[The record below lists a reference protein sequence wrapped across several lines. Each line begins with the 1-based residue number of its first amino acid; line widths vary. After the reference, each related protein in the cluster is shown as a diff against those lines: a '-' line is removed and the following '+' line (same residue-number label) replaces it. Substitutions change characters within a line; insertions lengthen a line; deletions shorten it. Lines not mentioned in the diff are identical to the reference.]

1 MDAYQDDNLKL
12 VLDAVAP
19 ASEDAAA
26 ATLDRCLTA
35 AVKRSHNAS
44 KLAIQQCAADM
55 TNQVMLVLSMV
66 SPFLQADAGDSTL
79 HKQRAGRE
87 PISPAVDR
95 HASSRVQKRPSKN
108 MLASAL
114 AANRSSS
121 SEHRGAGS
129 EHRGPGSVM
138 SSNSRK
144 MGNSQALPSK
154 FVELFQRTDERGI
167 GSISLNQLQFFLSYH
182 GHHKYAESTELKQ
195 VLQQL
200 DVNPT
205 EPIRAAHF
213 CKYLTWLIKVSS
225 ELCAVHY

>member
-1 MDAYQDDNLKL
+1 MEDGLHL

-19 ASEDAAA
+19 ASEEAAA
-26 ATLDRCLTA
+26 AALDCCLTA
-35 AVKRSHNAS
+35 AVMRSHDACVS
-44 KLAIQQCAADM
+44 KLAIQQCAA
-55 TNQVMLVLSMV
+55 TVTEQVMLVLSMV
-66 SPFLQADAGDSTL
+66 SPFLQADSGDSAFCR
-79 HKQRAGRE
+79 QRAGRE
-87 PISPAVDR
+87 PVCPVVDR
-95 HASSRVQKRPSKN
+95 HASSRVAKRPSKN
-108 MLASAL
+108 MLANAL

-144 MGNSQALPSK
+144 QGNSQALPSK
-154 FVELFQRTDERGI
+154 FVELFQRADERGI

-182 GHHKYAESTELKQ
+182 GHHRYAESTALKQ

-205 EPIRAAHF
+205 EPIRVAHF
-213 CKYLTWLIKVSS
+213 CKYLTWLTKVKSKVCIKF
-225 ELCAVHY
+225 C